1 LRKIEVRLL
10 VGIKNIVVY
19 DDMMIMATRN
29 SAVPTAGVHTK
40 ICGSRAF
47 LPGNHYVVSS
57 VTITN
62 IFSLPYWNI
71 SKKNIN
77 ISKLTEP
84 SLKNSRIP
92 RLLKLVIRQEKH
104 LDILVISFLFSFCG
118 PWCVLGHE
126 VMFLGAWLEF
136 G

>member
-29 SAVPTAGVHTK
+29 SAVPTARVHTK

-71 SKKNIN
+71 SKKI
-77 ISKLTEP
+77 
-84 SLKNSRIP
+84 
-92 RLLKLVIRQEKH
+92 
-104 LDILVISFLFSFCG
+104 
-118 PWCVLGHE
+118 
-126 VMFLGAWLEF
+126 
-136 G
+136 